1 MPPRGLP
8 HVLPRA
14 RRRAVRLVF
23 PATARAVPR
32 AAERFIVARCFP
44 VFLAVSLPKDRI
56 LRSFAFLQAEMASPI
71 CFLCVLWNEA
81 AGAYENALGM
91 VKNEGIF
98 QHIVILDYIFERNLE
113 NYFKPHLSSTNL
125 LQFRDAQERRFYAS
139 AVNRLADLNYK
150 SYARSRIILS
160 LVGQSQDITAHG
172 GCLNSCEYS
181 IHDRSP
187 IAAIHETKVNM
198 RTDLSLLWL
207 AQLKGANVNNWTI
220 GYTKAFFGNT
230 GGFVG
235 RFGRLFSNA
244 DLSYAGSPQFVS
256 GFPQSCG
263 GAPQS
268 KSEKRDK
275 CSRNGGNCIASIV
288 RESKETIGL
297 DPRVHDENA
306 EDFGRVLFGGL
317 LGLLALLFGYAFLK
331 RR

>member
-1 MPPRGLP
+1 
-8 HVLPRA
+8 
-14 RRRAVRLVF
+14 
-23 PATARAVPR
+23 
-32 AAERFIVARCFP
+32 
-44 VFLAVSLPKDRI
+44 
-56 LRSFAFLQAEMASPI
+56 
-71 CFLCVLWNEA
+71 
-81 AGAYENALGM
+81 M

-220 GYTKAFFGNT
+220 GYTKAFFGVVN
-230 GGFVG
+230 
-235 RFGRLFSNA
+235 
-244 DLSYAGSPQFVS
+244 D
-256 GFPQSCG
+256 
-263 GAPQS
+263 
-268 KSEKRDK
+268 
-275 CSRNGGNCIASIV
+275 ASIPWPPKGPCPV
-288 RESKETIGL
+288 VSHIPEKMFPACFPRPPRETQSTFKSRI
-297 DPRVHDENA
+297 R
-306 EDFGRVLFGGL
+306 
-317 LGLLALLFGYAFLK
+317 
-331 RR
+331 